1 MLKTLISCGEIVS
14 KIGRFVKKIEGI
26 ALYI

>member
-14 KIGRFVKKIEGI
+14 KIGRFVKKIEEMP
-26 ALYI
+26 LYI

>member
-14 KIGRFVKKIEGI
+14 KIERFVKKIEGI